1 MFKNR
6 MHKSIAILL
15 LCLFGLSMVTG
26 CAAKLPEG
34 FDEEEV
40 KAAAENVITLLDQG
54 DGEGL
59 TALMTDEM
67 KAAINE
73 DVQAQIFAM
82 LNAVGSVQEISEI
95 KTGGSTQ
102 NEITYA
108 VVVAKVKHEKGE
120 VTYTISFDSQMKL
133 AGLFLK

>member
-1 MFKNR
+1 MFKN
-6 MHKSIAILL
+6 KLFQTLSILL
-15 LCLFGLSMVTG
+15 FSVASLGLLAG

-34 FDEEEV
+34 FDEAEV
-40 KAAAENVITLLDQG
+40 KTAAENVITLLDEG
-54 DGEGL
+54 DGDGL

-67 KAAINE
+67 KAAITE
-73 DVQAQIFAM
+73 DVQAQIFTLVDSLGAY
-82 LNAVGSVQEISEI
+82 QKISEM

-108 VVVAKVKHEKGE
+108 VVVSKVSYEKGE
-120 VTYTISFDSQMKL
+120 ITYTISFDSMMRL

>member
-1 MFKNR
+1 
-6 MHKSIAILL
+6 
-15 LCLFGLSMVTG
+15 MVTG

-108 VVVAKVKHEKGE
+108 VVVTKVN
-120 VTYTISFDSQMKL
+120 TRRWR
-133 AGLFLK
+133 

>member
-1 MFKNR
+1 MFKNKFHR
-6 MHKSIAILL
+6 VFAILILSVISLGL
-15 LCLFGLSMVTG
+15 LAG

-34 FDEEEV
+34 FDEGEV
-40 KAAAENVITLLDQG
+40 KTAAENVITLLDKG

-59 TALMTDEM
+59 TALMTDQM
-67 KAAINE
+67 KAAITD
-73 DVQAQIFAM
+73 DVQAQIFTMVDSAG
-82 LNAVGSVQEISEI
+82 AFQEISEM

-108 VVVAKVKHEKGE
+108 VVVAKVKYEKGE
-120 VTYTISFDSQMKL
+120 VTYTISFDTQMKL